1 MLLFFMLAYATI
13 RIYQIGKG
21 IRMTINVEYNDTPQ
35 NINVHRD
42 PFAHFTDQ
50 DYEELAKVFPFIE
63 DFDEDTSDQFQ
74 VLEDC

>member
-1 MLLFFMLAYATI
+1 
-13 RIYQIGKG
+13 
-21 IRMTINVEYNDTPQ
+21 MTINVEYNDTPQ